1 MAQSVKEGDRG
12 LLEILVSIAWID
24 GEIQPEEK
32 KLLEKI
38 TVENDMGSAGELPKL
53 FAQYQNSSTEQ
64 CYRLIEEYVGSNP
77 DIADYNNLLNA
88 VSKLIYSDDDIA
100 TEEAELLT
108 KIQNLDPQGSQKDS
122 ALDRVIDKI
131 QQLYQ
136 KALKQQL

>member
-1 MAQSVKEGDRG
+1 MVQSVNKGDRD

-38 TVENDMGSAGELPKL
+38 TVENDMASAGELPKL
-53 FAQYQNSSTEQ
+53 FAQYQNASTDQ
-64 CYRLIEEYVGSNP
+64 CYRSIEKYVGSNP

-88 VSKLIYSDDDIA
+88 VSQLIYSDNDIA

-108 KIQNLDPQGSQKDS
+108 KLQNLDPQHSQQNS
-122 ALDRVIDKI
+122 TLDRVIGKI

-136 KALKQQL
+136 KALKQQ

>member
-1 MAQSVKEGDRG
+1 MAQSVNKGDRN

-53 FAQYQNSSTEQ
+53 FARYQNSSTEQ

-77 DIADYNNLLNA
+77 DLADYNNLLNA
-88 VSKLIYSDDDIA
+88 VSKLIYSDDDIT

-108 KIQNLDPQGSQKDS
+108 KIQDLDPQSQTHS
-122 ALDRVIDKI
+122 TLDRVIDKI

>member
-1 MAQSVKEGDRG
+1 MVQLVNKGDRD

-38 TVENDMGSAGELPKL
+38 TVENDMASAGELPDL
-53 FAQYQNSSTEQ
+53 FAQYQNASTDQ

-77 DIADYNNLLNA
+77 DLTDYNNLLNA
-88 VSKLIYSDDDIA
+88 VSKLIYSDNDIA

-108 KIQNLDPQGSQKDS
+108 KLQSLDPQHSQQNS
-122 ALDRVIDKI
+122 TLDRVIGKI

-136 KALKQQL
+136 KALKQQ